1 MSALAIKYADTGTLN
16 PNPRNSRTHSAK
28 QIQQIA
34 RSIQSYG
41 FNNPILVDAE
51 GTVVAGHGRLE
62 AAMKLG
68 MAKVPTICLDH
79 LSDAQRRAYIIADNR
94 LAELAGWDEEILR
107 IEFQELITMDLGF
120 DVTDLGFEMA
130 EIDSIL
136 GEVELG
142 EMEDEC
148 RLSSAE
154 EVVPVSRAGDLWQL
168 GDHLLFCG
176 DALDEDS
183 YRILLGGAQA
193 QMVFT
198 DPPYN
203 VRVDGH
209 VSGLGKAKH
218 REFVQASGEM
228 SRAGFVEFLE
238 TACASMAK
246 ASTNGSIHFIC
257 MDWRHIA
264 ELVEAGTQAYSEL
277 KNICVWVKNNGGM
290 GSLYRSQHELVAV
303 FKSGNS
309 PHRNNVQ
316 LGKHGRYRT
325 NIWEYDGMNSFQS
338 GRDDKL
344 AMHPTVKPTALVA
357 DAILDCSNR
366 KDIVLDPF
374 AGSGTTI
381 LAAERTGRL
390 ARCIELDPQYVDVAL
405 HRFWT
410 LTGER
415 ARNLW
420 TGKYYGPQRS
430 QPHTDQ
436 KSSTAIL
443 EAADERRG

>member
-1 MSALAIKYADTGTLN
+1 MNALAIKYVDSSTVY
-16 PNPRNSRTHSAK
+16 PNAKNSRTHSAK

-34 RSIQSYG
+34 RSIQKFG
-41 FNNPILVDAE
+41 FNNPILVDAS

-62 AAMKLG
+62 AAKKLG
-68 MAKVPTICLDH
+68 INEVPTICLDH
-79 LSDAQRRAYIIADNR
+79 LSAEQRRAYIIADNR
-94 LAELAGWDEEILR
+94 LAELAGWDDEILK
-107 IEFQELITMDLGF
+107 IEFQDLIAMDLNF
-120 DVTDLGFEMA
+120 NVTDLGFEMA
-130 EIDSIL
+130 EIDSII
-136 GEVELG
+136 GDVELAG
-142 EMEDEC
+142 EEQDDC
-148 RLSSAE
+148 PLPSSDDIA
-154 EVVPVSRAGDLWQL
+154 PVTRPGDLWQL

-183 YRILLGGAQA
+183 YKILLGGAHA

-228 SRAGFVEFLE
+228 SRIGYARFLK
-238 TACASMAK
+238 TACACMAK
-246 ASTNGSIHFIC
+246 ASEDGSIHFIC

-264 ELVEAGTQAYSEL
+264 ELVEAGNTAYSEL

-303 FKSGNS
+303 FKSGTA

-325 NIWEYDGMNSFQS
+325 NVWEYNGMNSFQS

-344 AMHPTVKPTALVA
+344 AMHPTVKPTALIT

-366 KDIVLDPF
+366 RDVVLDPF

-381 LAAERTGRL
+381 LAAERTGRI
-390 ARCIELDPQYVDVAL
+390 ARCIELDPQYVDVSL
-405 HRFWT
+405 HRYWM
-410 LTGER
+410 LTGKL

-420 TGKYYGPQRS
+420 TGDYYKPQ
-430 QPHTDQ
+430 QP
-436 KSSTAIL
+436 KSDSMAQTSSSAIL
-443 EAADERRG
+443 ETADE